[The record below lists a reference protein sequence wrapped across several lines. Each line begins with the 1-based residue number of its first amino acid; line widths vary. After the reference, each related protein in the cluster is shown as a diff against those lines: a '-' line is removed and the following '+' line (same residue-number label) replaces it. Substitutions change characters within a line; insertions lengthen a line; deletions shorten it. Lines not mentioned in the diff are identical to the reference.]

1 MHAVEIYFL
10 LACQTKYKHMFCLV
24 FLVNAALLHREF
36 AKYMKKEDIGFHSV
50 SNFVFLRVVKIPR

>member
-1 MHAVEIYFL
+1 MHAVHFL
-10 LACQTKYKHMFCLV
+10 LACQTKYKHMFFLV
-24 FLVNAALLHREF
+24 FLVSAALLHHDF